1 MHAESLLC
9 GCRAGDG
16 LSGVAKEDHL
26 PAGGDCFQLAGA
38 GGRGWG
44 PRWLRLSCTCSRGM
58 CVCVCVCV
66 CVYVAHAGGGA
77 CGDAFPHHHQAPD
90 LRTPG
95 PADGWGNCPC
105 PENRR

>member
-1 MHAESLLC
+1 MGPTVAQAELYLLT
-9 GCRAGDG
+9 
-16 LSGVAKEDHL
+16 
-26 PAGGDCFQLAGA
+26 
-38 GGRGWG
+38 WY
-44 PRWLRLSCTCSRGM
+44 
-58 CVCVCVCV
+58 VCVCVCV